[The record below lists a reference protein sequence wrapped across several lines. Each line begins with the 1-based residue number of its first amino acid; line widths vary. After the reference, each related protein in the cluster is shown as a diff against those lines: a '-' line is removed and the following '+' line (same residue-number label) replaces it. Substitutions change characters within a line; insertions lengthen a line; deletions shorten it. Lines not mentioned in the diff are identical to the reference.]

1 MNILSNLQSN
11 GQKKKRR
18 LGRGTGSGAGAKSGR
33 GTTRH
38 QTARQSIPL
47 HFEGGQG
54 KMVKRFPLLRGKG
67 RNKPASSKPVLIQL
81 SQLAELK
88 TENLI
93 DSAYLVEKNLI
104 SEKDARRGVKI
115 VADVKE
121 IASKLT
127 VSLPISKT
135 SRLIIEKAGGKVK

>member
-1 MNILSNLQSN
+1 MNILSNLQAN
-11 GQKKKRR
+11 GEKKKRR

-38 QTARQSIPL
+38 QAARQSIPL

-67 RNKPASSKPVLIQL
+67 RNKPTALKPALIQL
-81 SQLAELK
+81 SQLENLK
-88 TENLI
+88 TEKVI
-93 DSAYLVEKNLI
+93 DSALLVELKII
-104 SEKDARRGVKI
+104 SKKDAGRGIKV

-121 IASKLT
+121 IASRIT
-127 VSLPISKT
+127 VALPISKT
-135 SRLIIEKAGGKVK
+135 SRLIIEKAGGKVQ